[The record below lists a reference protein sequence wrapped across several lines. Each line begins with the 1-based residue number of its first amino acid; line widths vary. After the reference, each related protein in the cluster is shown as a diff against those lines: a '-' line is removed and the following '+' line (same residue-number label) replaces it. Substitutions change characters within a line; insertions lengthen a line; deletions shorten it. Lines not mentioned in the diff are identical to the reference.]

1 MIKRKLRRPVAFY
14 TGMGLL
20 LLLSLVAL
28 IGPWVIPY
36 SPHQMFLLPVRAG
49 EIVGPPELPSER
61 HWLGTDAF
69 GRDMLTLVL
78 LGLRYTLLTVL
89 LVAGLRI
96 LFGGMIGVLKGL
108 SPQAGKR
115 RQDGTLMRV
124 ARLFPVFFI
133 AFFLLFN
140 INQMESV
147 EVLTIAL
154 IQLAVL
160 VLIGI
165 PQVAHIFKAYVI
177 EWKGQAFVEASKL
190 MGGSKWWLARK
201 HLWPWLKDVG
211 ALFMFQECILVLNL
225 LGQLGVLGVFVGGMI
240 RIENVFEREH
250 AITRSFE
257 WAGLLTQNKSFV
269 ISYPEIILIPV
280 GLFLLLLFS
289 LYLVS
294 RGLERGYQREREEYP
309 YV

>member
-49 EIVGPPELPSER
+49 EIIGPPELPSER
-61 HWLGTDAF
+61 HWMGTDAF

-115 RQDGTLMRV
+115 RLEGTLMRV
-124 ARLFPVFFI
+124 TRLFPAFFI
-133 AFFLLFN
+133 AFFLLFG
-140 INQMESV
+140 INQMGSV

-154 IQLAVL
+154 VQLAVL

-165 PQVAHIFKAYVI
+165 PQVVHIFEAYVT
-177 EWKGQAFVEASKL
+177 EWKGQSFVEASKL
-190 MGGSKWWLARK
+190 MGGSKWWIARK
-201 HLWPWLKDVG
+201 HLWPWLKDAG

-225 LGQLGVLGVFVGGMI
+225 LGQLGVLGVFVGGMT
-240 RIENVFEREH
+240 RIENVFEREQ